1 MKDEMDILK
10 EVGTTAAAH
19 GSIALSEIL
28 GRKITLRLPSLD
40 ILPRDKIIKEMHIGG
55 MVLTLQM
62 QILSGL
68 EGKIV
73 FLLEEKSAFRLV
85 DMCYK
90 SREGNKKASL
100 FTEMG
105 MSVIKEVGNII
116 IASYISSLSFFIKKL
131 IIPSFPMLINAPFV
145 EIMNALTLGYEQEDY
160 ILVIEAIFEEEKE
173 SIKGN
178 FWLVLTPDAAEEIKR
193 ICKETLESI
202 NKSS

>member
-28 GRKITLRLPSLD
+28 GRKISLRLPSLN
-40 ILPRDKIIKEMHIGG
+40 ILPRERITKEMHIEG

-73 FLLEEKSAFRLV
+73 FLLEEKSAFRLI

-90 SREGNKKASL
+90 SREGSKKAGL

-116 IASYISSLSFFIKKL
+116 ISSYISSLNFFIKKL
-131 IIPSFPMLINAPFV
+131 IIPSFPMLINAPFA
-145 EIMNALTLGYEQEDY
+145 EIMNALTLGYEKEDY
-160 ILVIEAIFEEEKE
+160 ILVVEAIFEEEKE
-173 SIKGN
+173 SIRGN
-178 FWLVLTPDAAEEIKR
+178 FWLVLTPNAAEEIRR
-193 ICKETLESI
+193 ICKEMLESI
-202 NKSS
+202 NKD

>member
-40 ILPRDKIIKEMHIGG
+40 MLPGEQLSKTIHVEG
-55 MVLTLQM
+55 MVLTMQA
-62 QILSGL
+62 QILSGI

-73 FLLEEKSAFRLV
+73 FLLEEKSAFKLV

-90 SREGNKKASL
+90 SKEEGKKVGL

-116 IASYISSLSFFIKKL
+116 ISSYISSLSFFIKKL
-131 IIPSFPMLINAPFV
+131 IIPSFPILINAPFV
-145 EIMNALTLGYEQEDY
+145 EVMNMLTVGYEKERY
-160 ILVIEAIFEEEKE
+160 ILVVEALFEEEKA

-178 FWLVLTPDAAEEIKR
+178 FWLVLTPEAAEEIKR
-193 ICKETLESI
+193 ACKKILESI
-202 NKSS
+202 RNS

>member
-28 GRKITLRLPSLD
+28 GRKINLRLPSLE
-40 ILPRDKIIKEMHIGG
+40 ILPRERITKKMHIEG

-68 EGKIV
+68 KGKIV

-90 SREGNKKASL
+90 SREGSKKASI

-116 IASYISSLSFFIKKL
+116 ISSYISSLSFFIKKL
-131 IIPSFPMLINAPFV
+131 IIPSFPMLINAPFA
-145 EIMNALTLGYEQEDY
+145 EIINTLTLGYEREDY
-160 ILVIEAIFEEEKE
+160 ILVVEAIFEEEKE

-193 ICKETLESI
+193 ICKKMLEAI
-202 NKSS
+202 NKD

>member
-28 GRKITLRLPSLD
+28 GRKISLRLPSLN
-40 ILPRDKIIKEMHIGG
+40 ILPRERITKEMHIEG

-73 FLLEEKSAFRLV
+73 FLLEEKSAFRLI

-90 SREGNKKASL
+90 SRGDNKKAGL

-116 IASYISSLSFFIKKL
+116 ISSYISSLNFFIKKL
-131 IIPSFPMLINAPFV
+131 IIPSFPMLINAPFA
-145 EIMNALTLGYEQEDY
+145 EIMNALTLGYEKEDY
-160 ILVIEAIFEEEKE
+160 ILVVEAIFEEEKE
-173 SIKGN
+173 SIRGN
-178 FWLVLTPDAAEEIKR
+178 FWLVLTPNAAEEIRR
-193 ICKETLESI
+193 ICKEMLESI
-202 NKSS
+202 NKD